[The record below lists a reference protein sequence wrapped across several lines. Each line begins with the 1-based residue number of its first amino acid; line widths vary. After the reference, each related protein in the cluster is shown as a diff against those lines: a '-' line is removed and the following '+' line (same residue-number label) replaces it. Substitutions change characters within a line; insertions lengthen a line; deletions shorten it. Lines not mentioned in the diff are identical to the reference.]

1 MGSPWQG
8 WGLPRF
14 AQLGEEKKESD
25 TVAERILIVKVKRT
39 SQTQAELYGARH
51 KFADLRLFDL
61 AELAAVG
68 LDPTGLVIGQETPAR
83 FWAVYELSD
92 KANKAGNPYKDIVAL
107 EPMGTP
113 ATTTSAAVSD
123 PAILGE
129 LRAIRALL
137 TAIAEAQG
145 LTVPTHQEQE
155 QAEENGREQAE
166 SLAAVFPK
174 FGDGTAVPDAA
185 LDYYQAH
192 VKAEGRE
199 PANLDA
205 LRAWA
210 KAQRQNG
217 KH

>member
-1 MGSPWQG
+1 MA
-8 WGLPRF
+8 GLGAAPFRPI
-14 AQLGEEKKESD
+14 GRRKKESD

-51 KFADLRLFDL
+51 KYADLRLFDL

-68 LDPTGLVIGQETPAR
+68 LDPAGLVIGAEVPAR

-92 KANKAGNPYKDIVAL
+92 KTNKAGNPYKDVIAL
-107 EPMGTP
+107 EPIDTP
-113 ATTTSAAVSD
+113 ATTTSAAVGD

-137 TAIAEAQG
+137 AAIAEAQG

-155 QAEENGREQAE
+155 QAEENGREQAA
-166 SLAAVFPK
+166 SLANLFPR
-174 FGDGTAVPDAA
+174 FGDGAEVPAAA

-217 KH
+217 NS

>member
-1 MGSPWQG
+1 M
-8 WGLPRF
+8 
-14 AQLGEEKKESD
+14 
-25 TVAERILIVKVKRT
+25 AERLLIVKVKRT

-51 KFADLRLFDL
+51 KYADLRLFDL
-61 AELAAVG
+61 AELVAVG
-68 LDPTGLVIGQETPAR
+68 LDPAELVIGAEVPAR
-83 FWAVYELSD
+83 FWAVYEMSD
-92 KANKAGNPYKDIVAL
+92 KTNKAGNPYKDVIAL
-107 EPMGTP
+107 EPMAGP
-113 ATTTSAAVSD
+113 ATATSAAVGD
-123 PAILGE
+123 AEVLAE

-137 TAIAEAQG
+137 QAIAEAQG
-145 LTVPTHQEQE
+145 LTVPAHQEQE
-155 QAEENGREQAE
+155 PSDENGQPEPAE
-166 SLAAVFPK
+166 SLAALFPK
-174 FGDGTAVPDAA
+174 FGDGGQVPEAA